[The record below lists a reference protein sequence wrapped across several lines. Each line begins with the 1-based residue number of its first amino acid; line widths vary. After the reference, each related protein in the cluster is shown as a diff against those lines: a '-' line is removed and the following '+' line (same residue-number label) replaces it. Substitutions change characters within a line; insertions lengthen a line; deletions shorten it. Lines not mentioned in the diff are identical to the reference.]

1 LNQEL
6 ILKFLKFGVVG
17 FSGLAIDF
25 GVTYLC
31 KEKLKLN
38 QYLSNSAGFVLA
50 VISNYYFNRTWTFE
64 NTDPSIAEQFT
75 LFLFISLVG
84 LGLSNL
90 IIFILIRYKV
100 RFYPAKLI
108 AIVLVVIWNFTM
120 NYYYAFAY

>member
-1 LNQEL
+1 MNQEL

>member
-1 LNQEL
+1 M
-6 ILKFLKFGVVG
+6 VG